1 MFKILLIVALL
12 LGSAP
17 LQAPIAN
24 ANNLEGVESNPEF
37 NILQQKAEQG
47 DKEAQ
52 ALLGGMYYY
61 GKGVTKD
68 YKKAFVWSTK
78 GANQG
83 VAMAQALLGGMYYYG
98 KGVTKDY
105 KKAFVWSTKGANQGV
120 AMAQALLGLMYFHEQ
135 GVTRNYVEAYK
146 WFNIAASQGQEN
158 ANIARD
164 ELETIMTPVQIAE
177 GQEKAAAWQPKK

>member
-47 DKEAQ
+47 DKE
-52 ALLGGMYYY
+52 
-61 GKGVTKD
+61 
-68 YKKAFVWSTK
+68 
-78 GANQG
+78 
-83 VAMAQALLGGMYYYG
+83 AQALLGGMYYYG